1 MAAVP
6 PLVSMAAGWRGA
18 GALRRGLP
26 PSRCWQRVRLP
37 APPLLTRGNPAGRS
51 SRGLSSSSSAMAPLK
66 VGDKLPNVEVY
77 EGDPGTKVNVASLFK
92 GKKGILFGVPGA
104 FTPGC
109 SKTHLPGY
117 VEKAGQLKGKG
128 VEIIACL
135 AVNDVFV
142 MSEWGKAY
150 HAEGKVRML
159 ADPTGEFGKATDL
172 LLDKE
177 PLRQLFGGNRS
188 KRFSMV
194 VQDGVV
200 ASLNVEED
208 GTGLTCSLANNIV
221 SQL

>member
-1 MAAVP
+1 M
-6 PLVSMAAGWRGA
+6 L
-18 GALRRGLP
+18 
-26 PSRCWQRVRLP
+26 
-37 APPLLTRGNPAGRS
+37 APKTR
-51 SRGLSSSSSAMAPLK
+51 K
-66 VGDKLPNVEVY
+66 VGDKLPSVEVY
-77 EGDPGTKVNVASLFK
+77 EGDPGTKVNLASLFK
-92 GKKGILFGVPGA
+92 GKKGVLFGVPGA

-135 AVNDVFV
+135 SVNDVFV
-142 MSEWGKAY
+142 MKEWGNAH

-159 ADPTGEFGKATDL
+159 ADPTGAFGKATNL

-177 PLRQLFGGNRS
+177 PLRDLFGTNRS

-194 VQDGVV
+194 VDDGIVK
-200 ASLNVEED
+200 SLNVEED
-208 GTGLTCSLANNIV
+208 GTGLTCSLATNIV

>member
-1 MAAVP
+1 MAT
-6 PLVSMAAGWRGA
+6 GWRGA
-18 GALRRGLP
+18 GVLALAGRAVLV
-26 PSRCWQRVRLP
+26 Q
-37 APPLLTRGNPAGRS
+37 APLLGIRGAQKGRYF
-51 SRGLSSSSSAMAPLK
+51 GTGAAAMAALK
-66 VGDKLPNVEVY
+66 VGDKLPSVEVY
-77 EGDPGTKVNVASLFK
+77 EGDPGAKVNIASLFK

-135 AVNDVFV
+135 SVNDVFV
-142 MSEWGKAY
+142 MKEWGNA
-150 HAEGKVRML
+150 HQAEGKVRML
-159 ADPTGEFGKATDL
+159 ADPTGAFGKATNL

-177 PLRQLFGGNRS
+177 PLRELFGTNRS

-194 VQDGVV
+194 VDDGVV
-200 ASLNVEED
+200 KSLNVEED
-208 GTGLTCSLANNIV
+208 GTGLTCSLATNIV

>member
-1 MAAVP
+1 MAT
-6 PLVSMAAGWRGA
+6 GWKRA
-18 GALRRGLP
+18 GALALWCSWGAWRAAPIAKG
-26 PSRCWQRVRLP
+26 CP
-37 APPLLTRGNPAGRS
+37 AARTWRAFGSTAP
-51 SRGLSSSSSAMAPLK
+51 AMAALK
-66 VGDKLPNVEVY
+66 VGDKLPSVEVY
-77 EGDPGTKVNVASLFK
+77 EGDPSTKVNIASLFK

-135 AVNDVFV
+135 SVNDVFV
-142 MSEWGKAY
+142 MNEWGTA
-150 HAEGKVRML
+150 HQAEGKVRML
-159 ADPTGEFGKATDL
+159 ADPTGSFGKATNL

-177 PLRQLFGGNRS
+177 PLRQLFGTNRS

-194 VQDGVV
+194 VEDGFVK
-200 ASLNVEED
+200 ALNVEED

>member
-1 MAAVP
+1 MAT
-6 PLVSMAAGWRGA
+6 GWNRA
-18 GALRRGLP
+18 GALGWLARWG
-26 PSRCWQRVRLP
+26 
-37 APPLLTRGNPAGRS
+37 APVAKSWAASASAGTLRAF
-51 SRGLSSSSSAMAPLK
+51 GSSAPAMAALK
-66 VGDKLPNVEVY
+66 IGDKLPAVEVY
-77 EGDPGTKVNVASLFK
+77 EGDPGTKVNLASLFK

-135 AVNDVFV
+135 SVNDVFV
-142 MSEWGKAY
+142 MNEWGKA
-150 HAEGKVRML
+150 HQAEGKVRML
-159 ADPTGEFGKATDL
+159 ADPTGAFGKATNL

-177 PLRQLFGGNRS
+177 PLRELFGTNRS

-194 VQDGVV
+194 VEDGFVK
-200 ASLNVEED
+200 SLNVEED

>member
-1 MAAVP
+1 MAAVTQAI
-6 PLVSMAAGWRGA
+6 SMATGWRGA
-18 GALRRGLP
+18 AGLALLSRWGASPGSPPGRGRAAWVTLRRPFG
-26 PSRCWQRVRLP
+26 ST
-37 APPLLTRGNPAGRS
+37 A
-51 SRGLSSSSSAMAPLK
+51 AMAALK
-66 VGDKLPNVEVY
+66 VGDKLPSVEVH
-77 EGDPGTKVNVASLFK
+77 EGDPGTKVNVATLFK

-109 SKTHLPGY
+109 SNTHLPGY

-135 AVNDVFV
+135 SVNDVFV
-142 MSEWGKAY
+142 MNAWGKA
-150 HAEGKVRML
+150 HQTEGKVRML
-159 ADPTGEFGKATDL
+159 ADPTGAFGKATNL

-177 PLRQLFGGNRS
+177 PLRELFGTNRS
-188 KRFSMV
+188 KRFSLV

-200 ASLNVEED
+200 TALNVEED

>member
-1 MAAVP
+1 MAA
-6 PLVSMAAGWRGA
+6 
-18 GALRRGLP
+18 
-26 PSRCWQRVRLP
+26 
-37 APPLLTRGNPAGRS
+37 
-51 SRGLSSSSSAMAPLK
+51 LK
-66 VGDKLPNVEVY
+66 VGDKLPSVEVY
-77 EGDPGTKVNVASLFK
+77 EGDPGNKVNVASLFK

-128 VEIIACL
+128 VEIVACL
-135 AVNDVFV
+135 SVNDVFV
-142 MSEWGKAY
+142 MNEWGKAQ

-159 ADPTGEFGKATDL
+159 ADPTGAFGKATNL

-177 PLRQLFGGNRS
+177 PLRDLFGTNRS

-194 VQDGVV
+194 VEDAVV
-200 ASLNVEED
+200 KSLNVEED
-208 GTGLTCSLANNIV
+208 GTGLTCSLATNIV

>member
-1 MAAVP
+1 MAAVTHGI
-6 PLVSMAAGWRGA
+6 SMATGWNRT
-18 GALRRGLP
+18 GALGRACWGPGAASLLANRGGTRRAFASG
-26 PSRCWQRVRLP
+26 
-37 APPLLTRGNPAGRS
+37 AA
-51 SRGLSSSSSAMAPLK
+51 AMAALK
-66 VGDKLPNVEVY
+66 VGDKLPSVEVY
-77 EGDPGTKVNVASLFK
+77 EGDPSNKVNLSSLFK

-135 AVNDVFV
+135 SVNDIFV
-142 MSEWGKAY
+142 MNEWGKAH

-159 ADPTGEFGKATDL
+159 ADPTGSFGKATNL
-172 LLDKE
+172 LLDKDS
-177 PLRQLFGGNRS
+177 LRQLFGTNRS

-194 VQDGVV
+194 VEDSMVK
-200 ASLNVEED
+200 SLNVEED
-208 GTGLTCSLANNIV
+208 GTGLTCSLASNIV

>member
-1 MAAVP
+1 MAAVTQAI
-6 PLVSMAAGWRGA
+6 SMATGWRGA
-18 GALRRGLP
+18 GVLCLAHRWGASSGSHLAKGWTASTQAVVVRRSFG
-26 PSRCWQRVRLP
+26 SRS
-37 APPLLTRGNPAGRS
+37 A
-51 SRGLSSSSSAMAPLK
+51 AMAALK
-66 VGDKLPNVEVY
+66 VGDKLPSVEVY
-77 EGDPGTKVNVASLFK
+77 EGDPGNKVNLASLFK
-92 GKKGILFGVPGA
+92 GKKGVLFGVPGA

-135 AVNDVFV
+135 SVNDVFV
-142 MSEWGKAY
+142 MNEWGKAH

-159 ADPTGEFGKATDL
+159 ADPTGAFGKATNL

-177 PLRQLFGGNRS
+177 PLRDLFGTNRS

-194 VQDGVV
+194 VDDAVV
-200 ASLNVEED
+200 KALNVEED
-208 GTGLTCSLANNIV
+208 GTGLTCSLATSIV

>member
-1 MAAVP
+1 MAAVAQAIS
-6 PLVSMAAGWRGA
+6 VATGWRGA
-18 GALRRGLP
+18 GAAWWRRCGAGN
-26 PSRCWQRVRLP
+26 RARVGW
-37 APPLLTRGNPAGRS
+37 AAAAAAQAAGAARPRS
-51 SRGLSSSSSAMAPLK
+51 FASGAAAMAALK
-66 VGDKLPNVEVY
+66 VGDKLPSVEVY
-77 EGDPGTKVNVASLFK
+77 EGDPGTKVNIASLFK

-135 AVNDVFV
+135 SVNDVFV
-142 MSEWGKAY
+142 MNEWGKA
-150 HAEGKVRML
+150 HQAEGKVRML
-159 ADPTGEFGKATDL
+159 ADPTGAFGKATNL

-177 PLRQLFGGNRS
+177 PLRELFGTNRS

-194 VQDGVV
+194 VDDGLVK
-200 ASLNVEED
+200 AINIEED